1 MFIAVIFGYLVATL
15 LAFCGLVSVWDVL
28 TAGTFESVKD
38 FSNNLFVAAAPLG
51 LAAMVVL
58 LVQIACMLEAFKIK
72 AAIGTESAPKNNGK
86 KSAFSSSKKEAAPSA
101 SGQFFRS
108 EPQPV
113 DAAPAKPA
121 KKQVEEESLWEATQ
135 PPADAEKP
143 AAAAQ
148 PQEQKPVTSEDAGL
162 GFFRIN

>member
-1 MFIAVIFGYLVATL
+1 MFVAVIFGYLVATL
-15 LAFCGLVSVWDVL
+15 LGFCGLISVWEVL
-28 TAGTFESVKD
+28 TAGSYKSIMD
-38 FSNNLFVAAAPLG
+38 FSSSLFIGATPLG
-51 LAAMVVL
+51 FAAIIIVL
-58 LVQIACMLEAFKIK
+58 IQIACMLEAFKLRTLV
-72 AAIGTESAPKNNGK
+72 GTESPSRNNGK

-121 KKQVEEESLWEATQ
+121 KKQAAEESLWDATQ
-135 PPADAEKP
+135 PPADADKSAP
-143 AAAAQ
+143 AAPA
-148 PQEQKPVTSEDAGL
+148 QEQKPATSEDAGL